1 MDKQLKN
8 EIRLHN
14 YLNNFIKDHP
24 SEAFIRDHWSI
35 HGTIGSKREAILDG
49 LSTHVRYLS
58 TKLFENEQRERDLI
72 RRNLELKDEIF
83 YLTK

>member
-1 MDKQLKN
+1 MDKHLKN

-24 SEAFIRDHWSI
+24 SESFIRDKWSI

-49 LSTHVRYLS
+49 LSNHVRYLS
-58 TKLFENEQRERDLI
+58 TKLFESEEKIIYLTN
-72 RRNLELKDEIF
+72 RNLELKDEIF
-83 YLTK
+83 YLTS